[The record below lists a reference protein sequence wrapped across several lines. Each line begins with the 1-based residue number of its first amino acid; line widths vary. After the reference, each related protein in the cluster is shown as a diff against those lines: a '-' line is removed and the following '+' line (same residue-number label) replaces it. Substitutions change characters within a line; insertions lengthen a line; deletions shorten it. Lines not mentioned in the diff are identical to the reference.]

1 LHKLYFFAPDESDVR
16 EIDAVLGAEIVRELV
31 RVGAL
36 AAPRESYD
44 DVAATALV
52 SFMHVENL
60 ENRVRSDG
68 RIDRQTLDYLLTAPT
83 KAA

>member
-1 LHKLYFFAPDESDVR
+1 
-16 EIDAVLGAEIVRELV
+16 V

-36 AAPRESYD
+36 AAPRDAFD
-44 DVAATALV
+44 DVARAALE

-60 ENRVRSDG
+60 ENRVRIDG
-68 RIDRQTLDYLLTAPT
+68 RIDRQTLDYLLAAPT